1 MATNYNIIDLQN
13 EIILEDIGPWD
24 KFKTITNDIE
34 NVLLEL
40 RDYLAD
46 NIKLSYIDSEGILIL
61 VNYLYINNQDIRFI
75 QFDEGE

>member
-1 MATNYNIIDLQN
+1 MTSNYDIIELHN

-40 RDYLAD
+40 RDYLVD
-46 NIKLSYIDSEGILIL
+46 NIKLSYIDSNGILTNI
-61 VNYLYINNQDIRFI
+61 NYLYINNQDIKFI
-75 QFDEGE
+75 SFD